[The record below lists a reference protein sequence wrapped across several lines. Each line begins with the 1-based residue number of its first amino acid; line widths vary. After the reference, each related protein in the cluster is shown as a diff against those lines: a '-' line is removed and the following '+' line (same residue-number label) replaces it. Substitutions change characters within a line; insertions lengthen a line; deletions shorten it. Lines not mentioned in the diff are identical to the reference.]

1 MLGNFLKEYRKSVFF
16 KNVFHL
22 MSGTFLAQ
30 LLLVLSTPILSRLF
44 DPDDFG
50 MLALFISMQSI
61 LVILGT
67 CRLEI
72 AIMLPKELRDAIKI
86 VLFIILQSFLLLLI
100 LYFILLT
107 CGSYLISLFDLNN
120 ISNVLFLLPISM
132 FLLSLNTALKYLK
145 NRKYKYKGIRNC
157 TVVEGGGRA
166 GFNISIGLAKSVS
179 FGLIYGYLASLFVSS
194 IVWIGKEYRELFFEL
209 KNFEINDV
217 KYIFR
222 KYRNIF
228 THVSTGALINSISCQ
243 APIFL
248 MTYFY
253 SIDVVGQYSM
263 AQRLVS
269 LPIVFIMTAFAD
281 SFRQRAADEFR
292 ENGNIRGLFLKNVKR
307 LFFIGIL
314 PFTVLIFMA
323 PFIFKIFLGM
333 EWEFAGVMVQ
343 VLTLMTF
350 INFVV
355 MGLSGVVIQVS
366 EFFKFELYWQ
376 ISFSILSILGFII
389 GHYFFEDVLYALAFY
404 SLGCILMYFFSFV
417 IAYKYSV
424 KI

>member
-1 MLGNFLKEYRKSVFF
+1 
-16 KNVFHL
+16 

-50 MLALFISMQSI
+50 MLALFLSIQSI

-86 VLFIILQSFLLLLI
+86 VLFIILQSILLSLI
-100 LYFILLT
+100 LYIILII
-107 CGSYLISLFDLNN
+107 CGSYLISVFDLDKMA
-120 ISNVLFLLPISM
+120 NVLFLLPISM

-145 NRKYKYKGIRNC
+145 NRKYRYKGIRNC
-157 TVVEGGGRA
+157 TVVEGSTRA
-166 GFNISIGLAKSVS
+166 GFNITLGFADFVNY
-179 FGLIYGYLASLFVSS
+179 GLIYGYLGSLCVSS
-194 IVWIGKEYRELFFEL
+194 IVWLRREYKELFLEL
-209 KNFEINDV
+209 KNFKIKDV
-217 KYIFR
+217 KYISK

-228 THVSTGALINSISCQ
+228 THVATGALVNNISCQ

-292 ENGNIRGLFLKNVKR
+292 ENGNIRGVYLKNVKR
-307 LFFIGIL
+307 LFFIGLL
-314 PFTVLIFMA
+314 PFSGLMFFAPLIF
-323 PFIFKIFLGM
+323 KVFLGE
-333 EWEFAGVMVQ
+333 EWEFSGIMVQ

-350 INFVV
+350 LNFVI
-355 MGLSGVVIQVS
+355 MGLSGVVIQVV

-376 ISFSILSILGFII
+376 ISFLLLSIGGFLI
-389 GHYFFEDVLYALAFY
+389 GHYIFEDVLYSLALY
-404 SLGCILMYFFSFV
+404 SLGCIIMYLFSFV

-424 KI
+424 KT